1 MKAFMYIFSII
12 LIVFGLCVF
21 GSTFFPFFDGR
32 SAVMYR
38 IISAVVVLGS
48 VVRVIRYEKRKKFME
63 A

>member
-1 MKAFMYIFSII
+1 MKAFMYIFSIV

-32 SAVMYR
+32 STIMYR
-38 IISAVVVLGS
+38 ILSAVIVIGS
-48 VVRVIRYEKRKKFME
+48 VLRIVRYKKRKKFME